1 MSTTTFDTYRF
12 IKRLRD
18 AGVSEQ
24 QAEAEA
30 EALAEALLSTGSN
43 LVTEA
48 KLERELSPIKT
59 DLMLLK
65 WMGGVIT
72 AGIIAIL
79 AKLLV

>member
-1 MSTTTFDTYRF
+1 MSTNAD
-12 IKRLRD
+12 I
-18 AGVSEQ
+18 SEQ

-30 EALAEALLSTGSN
+30 EALLSTRSN

-59 DLMLLK
+59 DLTLLK
-65 WMGGVIT
+65 WMGGVII
-72 AGIIAIL
+72 AGIIAVL